1 MTEYEILTSAIE
13 KYGEE
18 KQERKAIEEM
28 SELILAISH
37 KHFGREHNIAEEIA
51 DVEIMLEQLKMI
63 NDCFSEV
70 RGKRLAKIIRLKE
83 RILNDG

>member
-1 MTEYEILTSAIE
+1 LTEYEILTSAIE

-51 DVEIMLEQLKMI
+51 DVEIMLKQLKLI
-63 NDCFSEV
+63 NKCASEV
-70 RGKRLAKIIRLKE
+70 HKIVLEKELRLEGRLK
-83 RILNDG
+83 NG